1 MLTPLL
7 LLLIFCVAGLLIAQ
21 KRRVGRL
28 VAASSE
34 QEHLLEGRAKEQL
47 SRLREMLNQQEATA
61 VDATAITPNVTAN
74 PYSADAR

>member
-34 QEHLLEGRAKEQL
+34 QEHLLEDRAKEQL

-61 VDATAITPNVTAN
+61 VDATAITPNVT
-74 PYSADAR
+74 PTPTLPTR